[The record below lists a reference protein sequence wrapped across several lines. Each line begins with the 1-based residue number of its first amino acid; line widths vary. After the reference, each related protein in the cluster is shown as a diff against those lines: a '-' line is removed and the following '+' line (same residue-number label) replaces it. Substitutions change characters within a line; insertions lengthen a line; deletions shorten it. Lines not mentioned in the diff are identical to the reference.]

1 LKTLSIHGHRG
12 ARGDAP
18 ENTLSGFRLGTEIG
32 VDGLEMDV
40 LVSADQR
47 IVVHHD
53 ERLNPELTRTRSGDW
68 LTPPFPLVRELTVT
82 ELQCFDVGR
91 ARPGSQTARLF
102 PNQVPADGE
111 SPPTLTQVANLQQKI
126 GTAPPLL
133 NIEVKSNPYRPE
145 MTPEPSHYAALLV
158 RELHTYDLLDRCW
171 VQSFDWRVLREIQL
185 LEPDLVTGY
194 LSSSRGDGGN
204 IAPHGSSPWLAG
216 FDPDRF
222 GDNIATAI
230 RAAGGRFWGPAF
242 RDLDDL
248 AIKQARS
255 AGIRV
260 HCWTVNE
267 EQDIK
272 EAMDLGVDGL
282 TTDFPERAM
291 RLAGRSPATARASHR
306 ITTRPD

>member
-1 LKTLSIHGHRG
+1 
-12 ARGDAP
+12 
-18 ENTLSGFRLGTEIG
+18 
-32 VDGLEMDV
+32 M
-40 LVSADQR
+40 
-47 IVVHHD
+47 
-53 ERLNPELTRTRSGDW
+53 
-68 LTPPFPLVRELTVT
+68 
-82 ELQCFDVGR
+82 
-91 ARPGSQTARLF
+91 
-102 PNQVPADGE
+102 
-111 SPPTLTQVANLQQKI
+111 
-126 GTAPPLL
+126 
-133 NIEVKSNPYRPE
+133 
-145 MTPEPSHYAALLV
+145 
-158 RELHTYDLLDRCW
+158 
-171 VQSFDWRVLREIQL
+171 LREVQL

-194 LSSSRGDGGN
+194 LSSSQGDGGN
-204 IAPHGSSPWLAG
+204 IDPRGSSPWLAG

-291 RLAGRSPATARASHR
+291 RLAGRNPATARASHR